1 MLVRPL
7 TSVPWKPAPLRF
19 RPPEPLPHGAR
30 LGPASLCVVPTHHAH
45 LGFPLSSSQLIL
57 YQAAES
63 GPAFLPHLPSRLSP
77 RPATLEPHCPL
88 SPLDR
93 AARVPAS
100 GPAHWPWP
108 AALLPP
114 VVGRRGGWGFPRRPH
129 PSPSSCLSRVW
140 RPLSCLSPR
149 VSPLCAR
156 SQPDP
161 PYLSRTFTLITSSR
175 SYK

>member
-1 MLVRPL
+1 MLVRPS

-30 LGPASLCVVPTHHAH
+30 LGPASLSAVPTHHAH

-77 RPATLEPHCPL
+77 RPAALEPHCPL

-108 AALLPP
+108 AALL
-114 VVGRRGGWGFPRRPH
+114 VVGGAFPDGPTPLPH
-129 PSPSSCLSRVW
+129 PALAESGVPFPVCPLVCHHCAPVPSPTPLICLVRL
-140 RPLSCLSPR
+140 R
-149 VSPLCAR
+149 
-156 SQPDP
+156 
-161 PYLSRTFTLITSSR
+161 
-175 SYK
+175 